1 MALLLVLSFH
11 LVGNLVWIALNQSP
25 PSWDEANHIRR
36 SVQYT
41 YFIQDLVAGKP
52 DWGMAW
58 DSFQDGYGPLVRIIS
73 GVVMLV
79 IGVGVVQTQIIST
92 VFFLATIVA
101 VYLLSKELGEAQHK
115 VQNTTY
121 KEIIAF
127 GAALVFSFY
136 QLIYAHSRW
145 LLLDIPVT
153 LFTTLT
159 YLSLIRSKWGLVRKH
174 TILAG
179 MFAACAMLTKAQAV
193 LYFVMPA
200 LYSLW
205 EIVKRNWRVGILRQ
219 AQDDQHNNAD
229 VYVSP
234 VGKKIDY
241 SAKAIFIHMSI
252 ALLVCLLLFS
262 LWAIP
267 NFAHVYE
274 YIKAGAT
281 IRLNHPDDLR
291 SLVTWTFYL
300 KLIINNITTLWGFLL
315 LVPALIAFIKS
326 KQNLKSFIISMIVGY
341 YLWFTLISNK
351 DLRFIYPIFPFV
363 AYIFAAGWYYVLNK
377 LIHGRNAIL
386 CGLVSFAL
394 MLFFAFQLVMYCI
407 LSFRWPFPKGITS
420 FVMIPGINDIT
431 LLNTESD
438 YPVKGYGMRTWPVV
452 ELARDLQNHFVRE
465 AKAQVFLIPN
475 LEYFNNNTI
484 ALELTRIHA
493 NNVLLMGGVNKA
505 KFNTQHDADIF
516 ASQFTHFV
524 YVDGNIG
531 PEYQWDRQLFEQIQ
545 NYVKRMRTEGR
556 TILVNTYTLPNGQ
569 MAYWYK
575 INK

>member
-1 MALLLVLSFH
+1 
-11 LVGNLVWIALNQSP
+11 
-25 PSWDEANHIRR
+25 
-36 SVQYT
+36 
-41 YFIQDLVAGKP
+41 
-52 DWGMAW
+52 MAW
-58 DSFQDGYGPLVRIIS
+58 DSFQDGYGPLVRIIT
-73 GVVMLV
+73 GIFMLFA
-79 IGVGVVQTQIIST
+79 GVGVAQTQVVST
-92 VFFLATIVA
+92 LFFLATIVA
-101 VYLLSKELGEAQHK
+101 VYLLSKELAKITIYHSRPDRESL
-115 VQNTTY
+115 
-121 KEIIAF
+121 IIGTIPRASDPRVRKDDRVYLIAL

-153 LFTTLT
+153 LFTTLS
-159 YLSLIRSKWGLVRKH
+159 YLLLIKSGWGSKRKE

-179 MFAACAMLTKAQAV
+179 VFAACAMLTKAQAV
-193 LYFVMPA
+193 VYFIIPA
-200 LYSLW
+200 FYVVHRYFGWILNFFTRKTRAHIYS
-205 EIVKRNWRVGILRQ
+205 
-219 AQDDQHNNAD
+219 AQTFLAA
-229 VYVSP
+229 
-234 VGKKIDY
+234 KIDY
-241 SAKAIFIHMSI
+241 PTKNSTQNLLISLSICLAI
-252 ALLVCLLLFS
+252 FS
-262 LWAIP
+262 LWALP
-267 NFAHVYE
+267 NLTHMYE
-274 YIKAGAT
+274 YVKAGAT

-291 SLVTWTFYL
+291 SITTWTFYL

-326 KQNLKSFIISMIVGY
+326 KHKLTLFILSMIVGY

-351 DLRFIYPIFPFV
+351 DLRFIYPILPFV
-363 AYIFAAGWYYVLNK
+363 AYIFAAGWHYLLNK

-386 CGLVSFAL
+386 CGLASFTL
-394 MLFFAFQLVMYCI
+394 MLFFAFQLVMCHT
-407 LSFRWPFPKGITS
+407 LSFRWPFPKSITS

-438 YPVKGYGMRTWPVV
+438 YPVKGYGVRTWPVV
-452 ELARDLQNHFVRE
+452 ELARDLQNYFVRE
-465 AKAQVFLIPN
+465 SKAQVFLIPN

-505 KFNTQHDADIF
+505 KFSTQHDADVF
-516 ASQFTHFV
+516 ASQYTHFV

-556 TILVNTYTLPNGQ
+556 TNMVNSYALPNGQ
-569 MAYWYK
+569 IAYWYK